1 LVGAE
6 FPEGSIDP
14 ILSPT
19 TLDMQTT
26 LLKQLMK
33 EQASKVMQKPIDVNP
48 VTRLW
53 RSIDAKSFLRHSLSK
68 WLIVAEIAIVMV
80 LGSVEDER
88 KFSTVSFMKN
98 RLRNCLSSN
107 LGLVVGFKSQ
117 KFFDIESFPYDAAF
131 ESWRNETKQQAD
143 N

>member
-1 LVGAE
+1 LAGAE

-19 TLDMQTT
+19 ALDMQTT

-33 EQASKVMQKPIDVNP
+33 EQASKVMQKPITLNP

-53 RSIDAKSFLRHSLSK
+53 RSIDANSFLRHSLSE

-88 KFSTVSFMKN
+88 TFSTVSFMKN
-98 RLRNCLSSN
+98 RLRNRLSSN
-107 LGLVVGFKSQ
+107 LGLVVGFKSK

-131 ESWRNETKQQAD
+131 ESWRDETKRQAG